1 MVKRGSTS
9 SGASPSFCTAARCL
23 VWSLGVS
30 LFLIWAGAFA
40 TFFAHSEHMSVVSGE
55 QRSQLRVAT
64 RAGAESKAQ
73 KITRLLSSAS
83 VEVEALRQELGG
95 APTAPGSIAAAPAAA
110 AAALEASTSSGDAA
124 AAAQA
129 NEIETLRGQIALLRT
144 QLAAASIGGGSGV
157 KNDGKQ
163 AIASGSMRL
172 QQRLAHND
180 ESAIVRAFRSGKVN
194 WHDLMPPDPNPPP
207 ASEPKARL
215 MKLVKRE
222 KDLTYM
228 LTFDPNDPT
237 YGKDYGAKM
246 AKHGQCTL
254 LRDKCNIHDSAAEC
268 AENGFCYWCGSKGV
282 CIGKHNSF
290 LENSE
295 TKCPE
300 EYQPRADEAQCSDF
314 TLINNGRQSKTTNR
328 GQCNVVVMQRAAF
341 ESVPSNAASMY
352 WHWWGDYFGAFLGRL
367 QSRGGLVDRA
377 SHIVIANN
385 VQTPQFF
392 HHFYLVSKFCWRTL
406 KDIPSGTCF
415 CNSVP
420 AGPKAPNFKARDY
433 IITQMGMPLQPKLA
447 HPRIGL
453 ISRKQ
458 KRFILNERRLLEVG
472 RSMGVSGELLPLEF
486 MTFYEQLSRLQK
498 TTILVGIHGSGL
510 MNSMFLPRDSVV
522 IQVVPYNVQGATS
535 FFRPTAVANGMHYME
550 WRNPDQKNT
559 VFHWQFVSA
568 AVRLGAPARAAGV
581 CCVVRT
587 VSIALRA
594 KLIGPSR
601 FHLSVL
607 RTAPASH
614 SLSPHPALS
623 HSPGKA
629 RQARAHTNA
638 RHAAEFDSLL
648 HVLDQPG
655 HGDRRERIQEDG
667 QRRAR
672 ARH

>member
-1 MVKRGSTS
+1 MKSKRGSAAS
-9 SGASPSFCTAARCL
+9 SGGAPSFCTATRCL

-30 LFLIWAGAFA
+30 LFLIWGGAFA
-40 TFFAHSEHMSVVSGE
+40 TFFAHSKQMPVVSGE
-55 QRSQLRVAT
+55 QHSQLRVAT

-95 APTAPGSIAAAPAAA
+95 APTAPAPIAAAPAVAT
-110 AAALEASTSSGDAA
+110 AALAVPEASSSNGAA

-129 NEIETLRGQIALLRT
+129 KEIETLRGQIASLRS
-144 QLAAASIGGGSGV
+144 QLAAASIGGGGAKS
-157 KNDGKQ
+157 DAKQ

-237 YGKDYGAKM
+237 YGKDYGTKM

-254 LRDKCNIHDSAAEC
+254 LRDKCNIHDSAVEC
-268 AENGFCYWCGSKGV
+268 SENGFCYWCGSKGT

-314 TLINNGRQSKTTNR
+314 TLVNNGRKSKTTNR

-498 TTILVGIHGSGL
+498 TTILIGIHGSGL

-568 AVRLGAPARAAGV
+568 AVRTGAPTCV
-581 CCVVRT
+581 CCAVCARRVV
-587 VSIALRA
+587 
-594 KLIGPSR
+594 LIGPRPFPSCP
-601 FHLSVL
+601 FSELPPLFPLAH
-607 RTAPASH
+607 TYTHTHTHTH
-614 SLSPHPALS
+614 SLSLS
-623 HSPGKA
+623 TPSHGNRKSETSKGSYECKA
-629 RQARAHTNA
+629 RSGIRFSSSRSGSTKI
-638 RHAAEFDSLL
+638 R
-648 HVLDQPG
+648 
-655 HGDRRERIQEDG
+655 
-667 QRRAR
+667 
-672 ARH
+672 